1 MQDGERSAM
10 GSGTDKVP
18 DSWQTSPPLVSRPP
32 QAKKR
37 ASCDANNEGLPAK
50 KGTV

>member
-10 GSGTDKVP
+10 GSGTDKV
-18 DSWQTSPPLVSRPP
+18 QTSPPLVSRPP
-32 QAKKR
+32 RAKKR

-50 KGTV
+50 KSTV